1 MRGNPRADKHTQ
13 KKLKS
18 LRSPDMSSSQV
29 RDSKRGQL
37 IKKSNIF
44 FNMQSPLSQ
53 HLTAQTSMHGSLD
66 DKKLQHQSIM
76 VKAVGHKA
84 KVVTVEKG
92 STFAS
97 KWSPNSTLRKS
108 NLFSDGKPKSPP
120 RLTLQANR
128 IDLQHQYLKTRKLI
142 EERQSP
148 DFDREPSIP
157 ESIHKL
163 PTGPTRS
170 VEQAKKPTRPPELK
184 I

>member
-1 MRGNPRADKHTQ
+1 
-13 KKLKS
+13 
-18 LRSPDMSSSQV
+18 
-29 RDSKRGQL
+29 
-37 IKKSNIF
+37 
-44 FNMQSPLSQ
+44 MQSPLSQ

-76 VKAVGHKA
+76 VNAVGHKA

-97 KWSPNSTLRKS
+97 KLSPNSTLRKS
-108 NLFSDGKPKSPP
+108 NLFFDVKPKSPP
-120 RLTLQANR
+120 KLTLQANR

-142 EERQSP
+142 EESQSP
-148 DFDREPSIP
+148 DFVRESSVP

-163 PTGPTRS
+163 LTGSTQS
-170 VEQAKKPTRPPELK
+170 IEQAKKPTRPPELQ